1 MRHGRNRALPT
12 TGPELKH
19 RWSVGHNYLAGITA
33 GDWWRLLRENG
44 FDVEACYWHRAVVIT
59 ALSLVNS
66 VQRVRED
73 RRWHDAIR
81 DTVITEPP
89 LFVLG
94 HWRSGTTHLH
104 NLLAQDTAQF
114 AFANTYQVVNPH
126 TFLTTEAVNSR
137 LFAGLVPAT
146 RPMDAMALS
155 FQTPQEDEF
164 APCLMTGKSPYIGVS
179 FPHRED
185 AYSQYLSFRDA
196 LPAEVAE
203 WRAAFVW
210 FLKKLTLKYRRALV
224 LKSPTHTARVRLL
237 LDMFPEARFVHIHR
251 HPYHVF
257 RSFQHYYD
265 TAMWHT
271 YLQRPDLA
279 SIDARIL
286 RRYTEMH
293 DALFADLPLIPA
305 GRFHEV
311 RFDDLERDPIGE
323 MQTLYER
330 LGLDGF
336 AEYRPQLAAYV
347 ATLSDYER
355 NRFPPLAPE
364 WRERIAHEWRR
375 SFERWRYRA

>member
-1 MRHGRNRALPT
+1 MSDGRNRALPT
-12 TGPELKH
+12 TRPELKH

-33 GDWWRLLRENG
+33 GDWWRLIRENG

-66 VQRVRED
+66 LQRVRED

-81 DTVITEPP
+81 DTAITEPP

-114 AFANTYQVVNPH
+114 AFANTYQVINPH
-126 TFLTTEAVNSR
+126 TFLTTEAVSSR

-164 APCLMTGKSPYIGVS
+164 APCLMTGRSPYIGVS

-185 AYSQYLSFRDA
+185 AYGQYLSFRDA
-196 LPAEVAE
+196 SPADVAE

-224 LKSPTHTARVRLL
+224 LKSPAHTARVRLL

-251 HPYHVF
+251 HPYDVF
-257 RSFQHYYD
+257 QSFRHYYD

-293 DALFADLPLIPA
+293 DALFSDWPLIPA

-311 RFDDLERDPIGE
+311 RFDDLERDPIGQI
-323 MQTLYER
+323 QTLYER

-336 AEYRPQLAAYV
+336 AQYRPRLAAYV
-347 ATLSDYER
+347 ATLRDYQR

-375 SFERWRYRA
+375 SFERWGYRA